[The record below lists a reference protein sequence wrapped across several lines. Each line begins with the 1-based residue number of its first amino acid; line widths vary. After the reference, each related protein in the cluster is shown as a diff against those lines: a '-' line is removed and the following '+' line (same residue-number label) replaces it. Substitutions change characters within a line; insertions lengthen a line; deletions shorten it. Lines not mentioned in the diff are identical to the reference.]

1 MTILTSHEDTRALIE
16 IYSFVHSEGIHPRFR
31 MGDGAP
37 AITKA
42 GEEVFGQ
49 CSHPDCTHATRLM
62 CWSHVHRNITP
73 RMKTIGS
80 IDKKVEKDLLIDLEN
95 IQWSCTRDTFE
106 ALINLLEKK
115 YLNNQTFS
123 EQMLNALDE
132 FFQYFKTVWVT
143 SKERFWFESANPF
156 KSSNNQGVE
165 GVNKDIKQS
174 QTFRKRLPIGS
185 FIDVQLRMCQEWSL
199 SDSSLLEANRE
210 KHLFTQPH
218 GLRLRTNG
226 YEWLQSHKEN
236 SSIVKMSAT
245 NVQKTLLENVS
256 TIFAVQSS
264 KTSSSDI
271 PLRDCAKERLKSR
284 FDVSRQSNFDDAMK
298 IRQSCHII
306 EQVGSDFFCDCHEGI
321 KGRIC
326 KHSVA
331 LMYKCGPLE
340 VTSDVRSKPLGQKRQ
355 RGRPKKMP
363 HCLTHSPEPRTVGSI
378 PKALYLPSPNSSIL
392 DVSEPA
398 SQPTNCSTSNSNTT
412 FPEPDPDSILIPTD
426 TSLSPSAPVLHS
438 TFVASTP
445 AAETDLNTT
454 YIASTDA
461 PLAESPA
468 FPSRKRTL
476 EVEGLP
482 PAKRTSR
489 KDTISKFVAPKPPTK
504 RKGSKRTKLISSGV
518 KKKKASLTFVE
529 DKIPDN
535 IVDLKLVSSVV
546 KIPKIRRG
554 RSAKNKT

>member
-1 MTILTSHEDTRALIE
+1 MESPNISHA
-16 IYSFVHSEGIHPRFR
+16 
-31 MGDGAP
+31 
-37 AITKA
+37 
-42 GEEVFGQ
+42 
-49 CSHPDCTHATRLM
+49 
-62 CWSHVHRNITP
+62 
-73 RMKTIGS
+73 
-80 IDKKVEKDLLIDLEN
+80 
-95 IQWSCTRDTFE
+95 
-106 ALINLLEKK
+106 NLL
-115 YLNNQTFS
+115 
-123 EQMLNALDE
+123 
-132 FFQYFKTVWVT
+132 
-143 SKERFWFESANPF
+143 ESANPF

-174 QTFRKRLPIGS
+174 QTFRKRLPIGT

-226 YEWLQSHKEN
+226 YEWLQNNKEN
-236 SSIVKMSAT
+236 SSIVKLSAK
-245 NVQKTLLENVS
+245 NVQKTLHENVS

-264 KTSSSDI
+264 KTSSSGI
-271 PLRDCAKERLKSR
+271 PLKDCAKERLKSR
-284 FDVSRQSNFDDAMK
+284 FDVSRHSNFEDAMK
-298 IRQSCHII
+298 IRQSCHIV
-306 EQVGSDFFCDCHEGI
+306 EQVGSDYFCDCHEGI

-412 FPEPDPDSILIPTD
+412 FPEPDPDSILIPT
-426 TSLSPSAPVLHS
+426 SLSPLAPVLHS
-438 TFVASTP
+438 TSTP

-454 YIASTDA
+454 YIASTDTH
-461 PLAESPA
+461 LAESPA

-476 EVEGLP
+476 KVEDLP

-489 KDTISKFVAPKPPTK
+489 KDTISKFVTPKPPTK
-504 RKGSKRTKLISSGV
+504 RKGSKRTKLTSSGD
-518 KKKKASLTFVE
+518 KKQASLTFVE

-535 IVDLKLVSSVV
+535 IVDLKLVSSVF

-554 RSAKNKT
+554 RSAKK